1 VESIIQADP
10 RPRPTETR
18 YPERRPLSGRSV
30 IEEAKAQVET
40 IDLADRLCG
49 PGQMRKV
56 GRQWAALCPLPNHE
70 ERTPSFTVDP
80 AKDVWFCHG
89 CLRGGDV
96 LELARFAWGYD
107 KHEVAMA
114 AGQLLTEFGHE
125 IPERPPAW
133 FAKQE
138 RQRPVRDALEEA
150 ELRHV
155 QRRLFRRFVPLIENI
170 ADEAERMEETDHM
183 WEAAGEIAVL
193 VLAGRR
199 SA

>member
-1 VESIIQADP
+1 VESIVQTNP
-10 RPRPTETR
+10 RPRTTETR

-40 IDLADRLCG
+40 IALADRLCG

-56 GRQWAALCPLPNHE
+56 GRQWAALCPLPDHE
-70 ERTPSFTVDP
+70 ERTPSFTVEP

-107 KHEVAMA
+107 KSEVAMA

-138 RQRPVRDALEEA
+138 RQAPARAAVEQTR
-150 ELRHV
+150 RNIYR
-155 QRRLFRRFVPLIENI
+155 RRLFKYCVLPALEHIEDDLEHARELRRAW
-170 ADEAERMEETDHM
+170 ADFKE
-183 WEAAGEIAVL
+183 L
-193 VLAGRR
+193 L
-199 SA
+199 S